1 MYSEKPKIIML
12 YQEVVAQFGFVTL
25 FGQIFPLGAMFSML
39 ANYVQIKIQ
48 IGHLRITR
56 RWKPE
61 ITITIGN
68 WLTMMQFLS
77 TLSVVTNSAMIYFT
91 H

>member
-39 ANYVQIKIQ
+39 ANYVQIKI
-48 IGHLRITR
+48 
-56 RWKPE
+56 
-61 ITITIGN
+61 
-68 WLTMMQFLS
+68 
-77 TLSVVTNSAMIYFT
+77 
-91 H
+91 